1 MPAFSRVTPLD
12 HAFHSLFS
20 LADSHHPEAR
30 RGRRLFKYQD
40 LRGGGRV
47 DGTSDQRHRFL
58 AFLTKTGGGDR
69 MTGNRIWEH
78 EVVENERLVKNITAK
93 NEDYSRWYIDVI
105 RKAELADYAPIKGMM
120 IIRPYGYT
128 LWERIRDQI
137 ENWLQDQRGGHKL
150 PEPPPH
156 GRKVLRP
163 DIIRDLKLPQHGL
176 TVLPFESTLTRR
188 LDNLN
193 AALRSL
199 SGMHHAMT
207 RLSQQELSAFAQEIE
222 RSHPYVKAIV
232 QLRQIADAERGPYEA
247 EMREAGFPTFSLR
260 TFTSDGSLS
269 ESPNKVQYMVAH
281 AVEPLDPALARYL
294 GLDVYSS
301 PLLQNAI
308 ARAIA
313 EGRTIAC
320 TTIGP
325 QGPDQGF
332 RAYGPTEFV
341 EYAGAQAELAR
352 KP

>member
-1 MPAFSRVTPLD
+1 MVEPRVSQL
-12 HAFHSLFS
+12 
-20 LADSHHPEAR
+20 
-30 RGRRLFKYQD
+30 K
-40 LRGGGRV
+40 
-47 DGTSDQRHRFL
+47 RHRPTATLLGIMVLLIALGL
-58 AFLTKTGGGDR
+58 AMHND
-69 MTGNRIWEH
+69 
-78 EVVENERLVKNITAK
+78 
-93 NEDYSRWYIDVI
+93 
-105 RKAELADYAPIKGMM
+105 
-120 IIRPYGYT
+120 
-128 LWERIRDQI
+128 
-137 ENWLQDQRGGHKL
+137 LQRA
-150 PEPPPH
+150 H
-156 GRKVLRP
+156 GRFAEVGAE
-163 DIIRDLKLPQHGL
+163 I
-176 TVLPFESTLTRR
+176 ESTLTRR

-313 EGRTIAC
+313 SADICSSA
-320 TTIGP
+320 TTP
-325 QGPDQGF
+325 
-332 RAYGPTEFV
+332 RV
-341 EYAGAQAELAR
+341 
-352 KP
+352 